1 MSKKSVAYDNA
12 SKFITDKDKSIDTF
26 YRYTLSKALEIFT
39 YSGLPDTIPQIDLE
53 RYLLNNGNCIVTR
66 TDDGLYA
73 LVGGFSGEMNAYYHP
88 RFYTVSNP
96 YLNLYKEYEID
107 VDCVLVKNDSE
118 MVGLRPLIMQ
128 YGTLTTE
135 CQLSLYMS
143 SIIARVNMLI
153 SAPDDKTKAS
163 AELFIDK
170 IKAGDF
176 SIIAENGFLDGV
188 KYQSALNSNSRYI
201 TQFIE
206 LMQYYKGSF
215 LNELGLNA
223 NFNMKRE
230 RISDNEAALNV
241 DGIMPFIDNML
252 SERKRA
258 VDSINEMFGTD
269 IVVDYNSVWK
279 TNHEQMEQTTALAD
293 TELDIVG
300 ETVDGNE
307 VIVKDDNV
315 VVDSDSN
322 NTDDNVIDD
331 SDSTTDNNSDTDSDD
346 EVDKDDNA
354 DETDNNVN
362 RVDEVDDEDEK
373 RKNKNQ

>member
-1 MSKKSVAYDNA
+1 MSKKPVAYDNA

-53 RYLLNNGNCIVTR
+53 RYLLNNGNCIIAK

-88 RFYTVSNP
+88 RFYTVTNP

-128 YGTLTTE
+128 YGSLTTE

-315 VVDSDSN
+315 VVDGDSN
-322 NTDDNVIDD
+322 NTGDNAIDD
-331 SDSTTDNNSDTDSDD
+331 SDSTTDNNSDTDSND
-346 EVDKDDNA
+346 EVDNDDNSDDDDDDNKDDK
-354 DETDNNVN
+354 
-362 RVDEVDDEDEK
+362 VDDDDEK
-373 RKNKNQ
+373 R

>member
-1 MSKKSVAYDNA
+1 
-12 SKFITDKDKSIDTF
+12 
-26 YRYTLSKALEIFT
+26 
-39 YSGLPDTIPQIDLE
+39 
-53 RYLLNNGNCIVTR
+53 
-66 TDDGLYA
+66 
-73 LVGGFSGEMNAYYHP
+73 
-88 RFYTVSNP
+88 
-96 YLNLYKEYEID
+96 
-107 VDCVLVKNDSE
+107 
-118 MVGLRPLIMQ
+118 
-128 YGTLTTE
+128 
-135 CQLSLYMS
+135 
-143 SIIARVNMLI
+143 
-153 SAPDDKTKAS
+153 
-163 AELFIDK
+163 
-170 IKAGDF
+170 
-176 SIIAENGFLDGV
+176 
-188 KYQSALNSNSRYI
+188 
-201 TQFIE
+201 
-206 LMQYYKGSF
+206 MQYYKGSF